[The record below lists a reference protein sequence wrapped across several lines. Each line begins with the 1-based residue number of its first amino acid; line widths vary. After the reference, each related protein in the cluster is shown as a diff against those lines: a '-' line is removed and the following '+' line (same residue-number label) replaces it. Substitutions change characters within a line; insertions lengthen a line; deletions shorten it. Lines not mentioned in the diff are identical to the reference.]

1 MCGIAGIVGP
11 GDSQTDVAAMTELLR
26 HRGPDDGGT
35 WHEPG
40 VCLGHRRLAIIDL
53 SAAGHQPMCFGR
65 YTIVYN
71 GEIYNFRELR
81 KDLAGPFH
89 SDSDTEVLLHLYAE
103 QGPSCLEKLVGMFA
117 FAIWDAEKRELFLAR
132 DRLGIKPLFL
142 LERPGLLAF
151 ASEVKALVGL
161 SSRRVDRSA
170 LWDYLTYKYV
180 PSPKTIY
187 SDIRQLPP
195 AHAMVYDGSGSRVW
209 RYWSPEPTS
218 AERDPD
224 RAQERLEALL
234 REVVPAHMLA
244 DVPVGVFLSGG
255 LDSTTLVASL
265 DKPQTFSIGFDQTSV
280 SEAPYARRVAEHFGT
295 QHHEYIVAGLETE
308 EALERIPAIYDEPFA
323 DMAGWS
329 NYAVAREARREVTVA
344 LSGEGGDELF
354 SGYLHHSKFMKSRP
368 NPLAAMLADRLPPF
382 SKAGLSAYRRAHG
395 EIERYMARTG
405 PFTAPQKRELFAD
418 GFVAADYDDLWH
430 MRRYWRP
437 ELDPIKRMQWLELNT
452 YLPDDLLAKVD
463 RSSMAVSLEVRPP
476 FLDHRLVEFAL
487 DLDSSILR
495 DGDRGK
501 LPLRRFLDG
510 KCPPEVLMRRKQ
522 GFGMPSGR
530 WLDERPGLTRQVLQ
544 RLARLGLLK
553 TDLPRHFR
561 VSQLWTLHVLDSWIR
576 LARPVL

>member
-1 MCGIAGIVGP
+1 MCGIAGIAGP
-11 GDSQTDVAAMTELLR
+11 GDLQADVAAMTELLR
-26 HRGPDDGGT
+26 HRGPDDGGV

-40 VCLGHRRLAIIDL
+40 ICLGHRRLAIVDL
-53 SAAGHQPMCFGR
+53 SAAGHQPMSFGR

-81 KDLAGPFH
+81 RELAGPFH
-89 SDSDTEVLLHLYAE
+89 SDTDTEVLLHLYAE
-103 QGPSCLEKLVGMFA
+103 QGPRCLDKLAGMFA

-151 ASEVKALVGL
+151 ASEVKALVRL
-161 SSRRVDRSA
+161 SSRQVDRSA
-170 LWDYLTYKYV
+170 LWDYFTYKYV

-187 SDIRQLPP
+187 NDISQLPP
-195 AHAMVYDGSGSRVW
+195 AHAMVYDGSGSRAW
-209 RYWSPEPTS
+209 RYWSPEPTTD
-218 AERDPD
+218 ERDAD

-255 LDSTTLVASL
+255 IDSTTLVASL
-265 DKPQTFSIGFDQTSV
+265 DKPRTFSIGFDQTSV
-280 SEAPYARRVAEHFGT
+280 SEAPYARRVAKHFGT
-295 QHHEYIVAGLETE
+295 EHHEHIVGGVETE

-329 NYAVAREARREVTVA
+329 NYVVAREARREVTVA

-354 SGYLHHSKFMKSRP
+354 SGYLHHIKFLKSRP
-368 NPLAAMLADRLPPF
+368 NPVAAVLAPRLPPF

-395 EIERYMARTG
+395 ELERYMARTG
-405 PFTAPQKRELFAD
+405 PFIAPQKRELFAD
-418 GFVAADYDDLWH
+418 GFVESDYDDLWH

-487 DLDSSILR
+487 GLDSSVLR
-495 DGDRGK
+495 DGERGK

-510 KCPPEVLMRRKQ
+510 KCPAEVLTRQKQ
-522 GFGMPSGR
+522 GFGMPSGA
-530 WLDERPGLTRQVLQ
+530 WLEERPWLTRQVMQ
-544 RLARLGLLK
+544 RLASLGILR
-553 TDLPRHFR
+553 TDRPRHFR
-561 VSQLWTLHVLDSWIR
+561 ASQLWSLHVLDSWIR
-576 LARPVL
+576 HARPVL

>member
-1 MCGIAGIVGP
+1 M
-11 GDSQTDVAAMTELLR
+11 
-26 HRGPDDGGT
+26 
-35 WHEPG
+35 
-40 VCLGHRRLAIIDL
+40 
-53 SAAGHQPMCFGR
+53 
-65 YTIVYN
+65 
-71 GEIYNFRELR
+71 
-81 KDLAGPFH
+81 
-89 SDSDTEVLLHLYAE
+89 
-103 QGPSCLEKLVGMFA
+103 
-117 FAIWDAEKRELFLAR
+117 
-132 DRLGIKPLFL
+132 
-142 LERPGLLAF
+142 
-151 ASEVKALVGL
+151 
-161 SSRRVDRSA
+161 DRSA
-170 LWDYLTYKYV
+170 LWDYFTYKYV

-218 AERDPD
+218 AERDAD

-265 DKPQTFSIGFDQTSV
+265 DKPRTFSIGFDQTSV

-295 QHHEYIVAGLETE
+295 QHQNTSSRDSRPKRRSSGSRRSMTSRL
-308 EALERIPAIYDEPFA
+308 R

-354 SGYLHHSKFMKSRP
+354 SGYLHHIKFMKSRP
-368 NPLAAMLADRLPPF
+368 NPVAAMLADRLPPF

-437 ELDPIKRMQWLELNT
+437 ELDPIK
-452 YLPDDLLAKVD
+452 PCSG
-463 RSSMAVSLEVRPP
+463 SS
-476 FLDHRLVEFAL
+476 
-487 DLDSSILR
+487 
-495 DGDRGK
+495 
-501 LPLRRFLDG
+501 
-510 KCPPEVLMRRKQ
+510 
-522 GFGMPSGR
+522 
-530 WLDERPGLTRQVLQ
+530 
-544 RLARLGLLK
+544 
-553 TDLPRHFR
+553 
-561 VSQLWTLHVLDSWIR
+561 
-576 LARPVL
+576 